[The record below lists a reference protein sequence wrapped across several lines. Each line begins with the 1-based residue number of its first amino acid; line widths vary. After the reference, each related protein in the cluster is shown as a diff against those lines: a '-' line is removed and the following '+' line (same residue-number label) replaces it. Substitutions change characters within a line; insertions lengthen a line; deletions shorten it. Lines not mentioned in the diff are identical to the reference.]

1 MAANSI
7 VKLNFRSQLKD
18 AVLEGGVPFNRV
30 HGMHAYEYAGRD
42 PRFSQVFNT
51 AMFNHTTILVKK
63 LLESYDGFKN
73 LNQIV
78 DVGGGI
84 GVALSLIISKYPK
97 IKGINFDMPHVIK
110 HAPPYPGMLFVHHV
124 SF

>member
-7 VKLNFRSQLKD
+7 VKLNVRSQLKD

-30 HGMHAYEYAGRD
+30 HGMHAGRD

>member
-7 VKLNFRSQLKD
+7 VKLNVRSQLKD
-18 AVLEGGVPFNRV
+18 AVLEGGGAFNRV
-30 HGMHAYEYAGRD
+30 HGMHSYEYASRD

-63 LLESYDGFKN
+63 MLESYDGFKN
-73 LNQIV
+73 LKQIV

-97 IKGINFDMPHVIK
+97 IKGINFDMPHVIQ
-110 HAPPYPGMLFVHHV
+110 HAPPYPGMFSIHHV